1 MPGFLETKEFNS
13 QLSDLEF
20 DPSKYEV
27 KHHQYPEDL
36 TGTDDKG
43 WAGYGGHRVVFF
55 INVVGGGKIAMETRD
70 QTIDLP
76 QSRYKQHSGDKL
88 KNMVNPNGTATKD
101 DGIVDKVLKVTNPN
115 RRLKTAISL
124 YIPESLT
131 KSYNVGW
138 GEEDLMGGEA
148 IAQFMLGAA
157 GKTDL
162 ASKAAGMWDAGVKAG
177 AGYKATKI
185 LNDMKYV
192 QKAAGVSP
200 GNAKAEL
207 LFKNVDF
214 GQFSFDYR
222 FAPRSESEAA
232 NILNIIRTFR
242 HHMLPEYMDD
252 ADFLFIYPSEFEV
265 RYYNRDREN
274 DFLERHM
281 TAVLK
286 SMTINYNP
294 NGQFMTFANGM
305 PTHINMTLQFA
316 ELGLPTKKTSPADK
330 PGA

>member
-36 TGTDDKG
+36 TS
-43 WAGYGGHRVVFF
+43 AGYGGHRVVFF

-88 KNMVNPNGTATKD
+88 KNMVNPNGSVTKD
-101 DGIVDKVLKVTNPN
+101 DGVISKVLKVTNPN

-124 YIPESLT
+124 YIPEALT
-131 KSYNVGW
+131 KSYNVAW
-138 GEEDLMGGEA
+138 GEEDLMNGEA
-148 IAQFMLGAA
+148 LAQIALGAS
-157 GKTDL
+157 GKTGL
-162 ASKAAGMWDAGVKAG
+162 AEKAVGVAGAAINAG
-177 AGYKATKI
+177 AGVLATKT
-185 LNDMKYV
+185 LNNMKYV

-207 LFKNVDF
+207 LFKSVDF

-222 FAPRSESEAA
+222 FAPRTESEAA

-252 ADFLFIYPSEFEV
+252 LDFLFIYPSEFEV
-265 RYYNRDREN
+265 RYYNKDREN

-316 ELGLPTKKTSPADK
+316 ELGLPTKKTSPADR